1 MGRASTLTLLV
12 LCALVLS
19 AASPASDGAFR
30 GRNGLIVFASRM
42 DFTYDQVVRNVGAWE
57 VYTTDARGRR
67 FTRLTHNLV
76 DDQEPRWS
84 PDARRVVFIRS
95 CCGSRA
101 HRSQI
106 YVMRADGTGA
116 RNISGRHDDLNPAWS
131 PDGKLIAFR
140 TRGGVLWVMNPNGS
154 NRREVRT
161 AKGNRIN
168 SITDFPVWSLD
179 GTEIDF
185 TGADPDTFDTPK
197 GGVWAVNVTTGALRM
212 LFRQEFVLLEWSPDG
227 RRMLL
232 FDRRGLEVARADG
245 THRTLLKRRA
255 ESVFR
260 CTWSPNGRKLACVEH
275 FPHEEDVELTVMNAD
290 TTGMTRLTN
299 NSSDEEPWPDWGRA
313 AS

>member
-95 CCGSRA
+95 CCGSKA

-131 PDGKLIAFR
+131 PDGKLIAFSSSHE
-140 TRGGVLWVMNPNGS
+140 NPMS
-154 NRREVRT
+154 DIYT
-161 AKGNRIN
+161 MK
-168 SITDFPVWSLD
+168 PD
-179 GTEIDF
+179 GT
-185 TGADPDTFDTPK
+185 GL
-197 GGVWAVNVTTGALRM
+197 VRLTTGVDAHLRPQW
-212 LFRQEFVLLEWSPDG
+212 LP
-227 RRMLL
+227 
-232 FDRRGLEVARADG
+232 A
-245 THRTLLKRRA
+245 
-255 ESVFR
+255 
-260 CTWSPNGRKLACVEH
+260 
-275 FPHEEDVELTVMNAD
+275 
-290 TTGMTRLTN
+290 
-299 NSSDEEPWPDWGRA
+299 A
-313 AS
+313 ASVVVR